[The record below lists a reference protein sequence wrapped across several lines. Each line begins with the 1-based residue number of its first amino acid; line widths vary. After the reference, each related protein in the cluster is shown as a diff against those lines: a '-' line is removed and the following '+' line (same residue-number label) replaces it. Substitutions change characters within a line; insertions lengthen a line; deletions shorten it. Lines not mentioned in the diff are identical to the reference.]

1 MSALL
6 VIWILNIFIG
16 RKDSICKV
24 QEEKRKLIRW
34 LLDPEEE
41 NEVEIRGKIYK
52 TNRSSDLDNDEIW
65 IYTAFYLIKI
75 WGETY
80 SVPLEDHMG

>member
-1 MSALL
+1 M
-6 VIWILNIFIG
+6 
-16 RKDSICKV
+16 CKV